1 MCSNAGERR
10 TVPAGAQ
17 IFTDPAEKVAAEKR
31 FSSSEHEAIASPM
44 ASKVRLNPAL
54 CITNVQ
60 RFSLHDGGGIRTVA
74 FVKGCPFRCPWCCN
88 PENLSFEPQTSYKPS
103 LCMAC
108 SVRADASRDAN
119 GASCDTAPEGCP
131 TGAKERVG
139 QMREVDDLTQE
150 LMRDRIFFE
159 ESGGGVTI
167 SGGEC
172 LAGKARQQAVFT
184 LLKRLHDAGISTA
197 VETTLACELAL
208 DLAELVRVCDTFLV
222 DFKIANRAE
231 SMRVTGIDPAVR
243 DSNLR
248 TLLNDGGNVVAR
260 LPIIPGFTD
269 SDFCVEQNATR
280 AVNLGI
286 ARADILPFHQLGESK
301 YASLGLFYGMKD
313 VPQLCEHDV
322 ARVVQ
327 ICERAGLKV
336 VVHGE

>member
-1 MCSNAGERR
+1 MYGVLGACGRFARCER
-10 TVPAGAQ
+10 
-17 IFTDPAEKVAAEKR
+17 
-31 FSSSEHEAIASPM
+31 
-44 ASKVRLNPAL
+44 
-54 CITNVQ
+54 
-60 RFSLHDGGGIRTVA
+60 
-74 FVKGCPFRCPWCCN
+74 
-88 PENLSFEPQTSYKPS
+88 
-103 LCMAC
+103 
-108 SVRADASRDAN
+108 
-119 GASCDTAPEGCP
+119 ASCDTAPEDCP

-231 SMRVTGIDPAVR
+231 SIRVTGIDPAVR

-248 TLLNDGGNVVAR
+248 TLLNDGVTWSRGFRLFRV
-260 LPIIPGFTD
+260 LPIAT
-269 SDFCVEQNATR
+269 SVWSKMRCVR
-280 AVNLGI
+280 
-286 ARADILPFHQLGESK
+286 
-301 YASLGLFYGMKD
+301 
-313 VPQLCEHDV
+313 
-322 ARVVQ
+322 
-327 ICERAGLKV
+327 
-336 VVHGE
+336 